1 MPHFVTDLWT
11 KEAAVWSVR
20 ILLAL
25 GTLLL
30 GWAFAHYLRRSL
42 ARYAA
47 RSTRVDPTLIPFVGR
62 ILHWLVIA
70 VTVVAVLGKFGVDTS
85 SVLAVLGAAGL
96 AVGLALKDTLSDVA
110 SGIVLLVLRPF
121 DAGDSVSIDGTQGE
135 ITAIDVFETRL
146 ISLEGVPLVLPNS
159 KVRAAKIE
167 NFSRAD
173 IRRVL
178 IVVGIGYAE
187 DIGKALAALRE
198 IVELERRALL
208 NPAPVI
214 NVNDLGPVTVN
225 LLCQVHTKA
234 EDFLDTKM
242 DLNRAIK
249 ERFEREGM
257 ALPVPAREVH
267 VLSR

>member
-1 MPHFVTDLWT
+1 
-11 KEAAVWSVR
+11 
-20 ILLAL
+20 
-25 GTLLL
+25 
-30 GWAFAHYLRRSL
+30 
-42 ARYAA
+42 
-47 RSTRVDPTLIPFVGR
+47 VDPTLIPFVGR

-121 DAGDSVSIDGTQGE
+121 DVGDTVSIDTTQGQV
-135 ITAIDVFETRL
+135 TAIDVFETRL

-173 IRRVL
+173 IRRVQ

-187 DIGKALAALRE
+187 NIGTALAALRE
-198 IVELERRALL
+198 TVELDRRVLL
-208 NPAPVI
+208 DPAPVI
-214 NVNDLGPVTVN
+214 NVNDLGPVAVN
-225 LLCQVHTKA
+225 LMCQVHTKA
-234 EDFLDTKM
+234 CDFADTKM
-242 DLNRAIK
+242 DLTRAIK
-249 ERFEREGM
+249 ERFDREGM

-267 VLSR
+267 VLTR